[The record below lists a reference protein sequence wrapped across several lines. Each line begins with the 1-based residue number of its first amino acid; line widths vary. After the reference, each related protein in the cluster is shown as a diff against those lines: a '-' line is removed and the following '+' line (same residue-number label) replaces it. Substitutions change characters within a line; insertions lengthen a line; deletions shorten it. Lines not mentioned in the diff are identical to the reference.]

1 MPSHST
7 LDVSKIRA
15 ISLDLDDTLWPVWPA
30 IGRAEQV
37 LHGWLGQ
44 HAPATATLFA
54 DATALRAI
62 RARMDQELP
71 HLRHDLSALRRESI
85 RRALEQAGDDPAL
98 AHAAFDVFFAERQRV
113 EFYDDTLDALA
124 RLAARWPL
132 VALSNGN
139 ADVHVVGIGHHFHAK
154 VGARECGFAKP
165 DARIFQVAAEA
176 AGVPREAM
184 LHVGDDAAMDVVGAL
199 EAGMQAA
206 WLNRGGLAW
215 DHPLRPQVEVAELTA
230 LCDLLGCAPKA

>member
-37 LHGWLGQ
+37 LHRWLGR
-44 HAPATATLFA
+44 HAPATAARFA
-54 DATALRAI
+54 DPAALRAV
-62 RARMDQELP
+62 RARMEQALP

-85 RRALEQAGDDPAL
+85 RHALQQAGDDPAL
-98 AHAAFDVFFAERQRV
+98 AEAAFEVFFAERQRV
-113 EFYDDTLDALA
+113 DFYEDTPGALA

-139 ADVHVVGIGHHFHAK
+139 ADVHAVGIGQHFHAK

-165 DARIFQVAAEA
+165 DARIFQVAADA

-184 LHVGDDAAMDVVGAL
+184 LHVGDDAALDVLGAL
-199 EAGMQAA
+199 EAGVQAA
-206 WLNRGGLAW
+206 WLNRNGLAW
-215 DHPLRPQVEVAELTA
+215 QHPRRPQAEVADLAA
-230 LCDLLGCAPKA
+230 LCDLLGS